1 MSPSLSL
8 LNRIRSEFIEMPG
21 LRLRLD
27 QAQRLWNLDRA
38 SCETV
43 LSCLVDANFL
53 RRDAENAY
61 ARL

>member
-27 QAQRLWNLDRA
+27 QAQRLWNLDRS

-53 RRDAENAY
+53 RRDGENAY